1 MPGAVL
7 SQAMLAHMAAV
18 IMMHA
23 NITKPGAYRQRWVL
37 PLTVCCLH
45 SYPPSQTCS
54 FELVTDPPRPVG
66 GNNWIFF
73 FRCLNGNLPAGYNN
87 TLPICYR
94 NYYTGAPCGGNDVE
108 PKTFLRD
115 TYTLDKLGNQAFA
128 GNFATDPNV
137 PASRLRALFGANAWG
152 IQSPDGAPCTFT
164 FAVAPLPPR
173 PDGFTGS
180 DEELCKRKEAT
191 DSDWTPVG
199 STVEMRESAN
209 AGVSTASI
217 TQPSSTS
224 ITGFSGTSQT
234 FTIQVTNPVKSCCQL
249 PPPTVVSSPA
259 GIVAC
264 SAPPSGTNGWFAPNA
279 ADNTCELSF
288 SCSLVAAGSAIVNI
302 TQSNWDASATLVQQE
317 ITVNVQTT
325 TFAITPSSTSLSRI
339 SGTSQLF
346 NVTVSNLPLTRTCSG
361 LQLPTFVVT
370 NPAVAT
376 CSIAGGATAYS
387 ADNGGPCTLGISCSF
402 TSSAGTTSTT
412 SITITAG
419 DGSSNPVAT
428 QTTTVFV
435 VSRRGGGKGEG
446 GGAYSQLMRA
456 LLCPWTYGM
465 AAPTVSQC
473 LACST
478 SIRLT
483 HNGCVHDF
491 APSSHHCMHT
501 DKTLREQC
509 HHLLPLQPSDNVC
522 G

>member
-23 NITKPGAYRQRWVL
+23 NITKPGAYRQRGDL
-37 PLTVCCLH
+37 SLTVCCLH

-66 GNNWIFF
+66 GNNWVFF
-73 FRCLNGNLPAGYNN
+73 FRCLNGNLPQGYDN

-173 PDGFTGS
+173 PDGSTDS
-180 DEELCKRKEAT
+180 DKELCQNAKKAT

-199 STVEMRESAN
+199 STVVMRER
-209 AGVSTASI
+209 GVVGTPGVPGTTAADTTAFITPPST
-217 TQPSSTS
+217 TP
-224 ITGFSGTSQT
+224 ITGFSGTTQT
-234 FTIQVTNPVKSCCQL
+234 FKITVDNPLKSCCQL
-249 PPPTVVSSPA
+249 PPPRVVSSPA

-264 SAPPSGTNGWFAPNA
+264 SAPPPGTNGWFAPNA

-288 SCSLVAAGSAIVNI
+288 SCSLVAAGSATVTI
-302 TQSNWDASATLVQQE
+302 TQFDWDGATLVQQE
-317 ITVNVQTT
+317 TAVDVQTT

-339 SGTSQLF
+339 NGTSQLF
-346 NVTVSNLPLTRTCSG
+346 TVTVSTPAAACSG
-361 LQLPTFVVT
+361 LQLPTFAVT
-370 NPAVAT
+370 NPLVAT
-376 CSIAGGATAYS
+376 CNFDPVGATAYS
-387 ADNGGPCTLGISCSF
+387 GDSGGPCTLGIRCSF
-402 TSSAGTTSTT
+402 TSSAGTTGTT
-412 SITITAG
+412 SITITAR
-419 DGSSNPVAT
+419 DWNNNLVAT

-435 VSRRGGGKGEG
+435 VSRRGGGKGG
-446 GGAYSQLMRA
+446 GWWSIQPAYVGTTVSLDLWYGGAY
-456 LLCPWTYGM
+456 
-465 AAPTVSQC
+465 
-473 LACST
+473 
-478 SIRLT
+478 
-483 HNGCVHDF
+483 CV
-491 APSSHHCMHT
+491 AMP
-501 DKTLREQC
+501 
-509 HHLLPLQPSDNVC
+509 HLQHKHQVDTQWLHA
-522 G
+522 